1 MEKKIGVIVAMDKE
15 FALMRQT
22 LSNISVD
29 KPGYCIGMLG
39 NKKIVLQKSGI
50 GKVNSA
56 LATARLIATEQPDYI
71 INSGVAGGLDRSVV
85 QGDIV
90 VGENTTYHDLD
101 IGEEIA
107 SQEDLG
113 FPKYLPANPELLQ
126 RIRKDYASDSSVKW
140 GLICT
145 GDQFIT
151 NNDALMVIKNK
162 FPEGLAVDMESNSIA
177 HACFQKNVPF
187 ISIRIISDTPWVDYQ
202 PEQYAAF
209 WQSAPQKLF
218 NIVSDI
224 LK

>member
-1 MEKKIGVIVAMDKE
+1 MTIAIIVAMDKE
-15 FALMRQT
+15 FALMKQT
-22 LSNISVD
+22 LSSISVD
-29 KPGYCIGMLG
+29 MPGYCKGRLG
-39 NKKIVLQKSGI
+39 EKHIILQKSGI

-56 LATARLIATEQPDYI
+56 LATAKLIAAEHPDYI
-71 INSGVAGGLDRSVV
+71 INSGVAGGLDRSVA
-85 QGDIV
+85 QGDIII
-90 VGENTTYHDLD
+90 GENTTYHDLD

-107 SQEDLG
+107 SQSDLG
-113 FPKYLPANPELLQ
+113 FPKYIPADAKLLA
-126 RIRKDYASDSSVKW
+126 RIKEVAAADSTVKY

-162 FPEGLAVDMESNSIA
+162 FPDGLAVDMESNSIA
-177 HACFQKNVPF
+177 HACLYGGVPF

-218 NIVSDI
+218 TIVSEI
-224 LK
+224 IK

>member
-1 MEKKIGVIVAMDKE
+1 MTKTIGLIVAMDKE
-15 FALMRQT
+15 FVLMRQT
-22 LSNISVD
+22 LSRITTDV
-29 KPGYCIGMLG
+29 PGYCVGELSG
-39 NKKIVLQKSGI
+39 NKIILQKSGI

-56 LATARLIATEQPDYI
+56 LATLKLIMNEKPDYI
-71 INSGVAGGLDRSVV
+71 INSGVAGGIDRSVA

-107 SQEDLG
+107 SQADLG
-113 FPKYLPANPELLQ
+113 FPKYIPANSALLENVKQ
-126 RIRKDYASDSSVKW
+126 VSASSDSVKY

-177 HACFQKNVPF
+177 HACYQTKTPF

-202 PEQYAAF
+202 PEQYASF
-209 WQSAPQKLF
+209 WASAPQKLF
-218 NIVSDI
+218 DLVSKI
-224 LK
+224 IK